1 MLYDPKFSER
11 IYRKET
17 FLTMEKSLQQHIND
31 DRDELD
37 NPNIN
42 GQRRRHLEDELNA
55 LEQYQ
60 VNHPDEDHDPNGL
73 ELFCDANPDALEC
86 RIYED

>member
-1 MLYDPKFSER
+1 MAK
-11 IYRKET
+11 T
-17 FLTMEKSLQQHIND
+17 LQQHIND

-37 NPNIN
+37 NPEI
-42 GQRRRHLEDELNA
+42 GAQRRRHIEDELDA

-60 VNHPDEDHDPNGL
+60 VNHPDEDHDPNAL
-73 ELFCDANPDALEC
+73 ELFCDTHPDAAEC

>member
-1 MLYDPKFSER
+1 MN
-11 IYRKET
+11 
-17 FLTMEKSLQQHIND
+17 KSLQQHIND

-37 NPNIN
+37 NPEISS
-42 GQRRRHLEDELNA
+42 QRRRHIEGELDA

-60 VNHPDEDHDPNGL
+60 VNHPDEDHDPNAL
-73 ELFCDANPDALEC
+73 ELFCDSHPDAAEC

>member
-1 MLYDPKFSER
+1 MSK
-11 IYRKET
+11 T
-17 FLTMEKSLQQHIND
+17 LQQHIND

-37 NPNIN
+37 NPEISS
-42 GQRRRHLEDELNA
+42 QRRRHIEGELDA

-60 VNHPDEDHDPNGL
+60 VNHPDEDHDPNSL
-73 ELFCDANPDALEC
+73 ELFCDTHPDAAEC